1 MSIHLPAILDSNW
14 ILSNR
19 LHRIRLQRE
28 RSIVFHFNKVTFN
41 LPSIAKRRP
50 ICENCRSV
58 AVVQLERPMFGRR
71 IDTQVLRM
79 RSVLQMRLQAIR
91 QWFGGV
97 NCFQLKLSN
106 WNFPSGKSARR
117 CLNDCK
123 TPTKSREVLLIYT
136 FDMHHGTTNVVASSF
151 HSVMRRSNHI
161 AFCRSCERSSEDSEL
176 KNLKVHFT
184 MNRKHSAGR
193 VYHLPRHQEPTSK
206 RLEEMLAIDAK
217 SINGFLI
224 CHKQERTFINQFF

>member
-1 MSIHLPAILDSNW
+1 MLASQDLRLISRSTCDYDPSYEMCQSTCPQFELWFLSRSLILDSNW

-19 LHRIRLQRE
+19 LHRIRLKRE

-97 NCFQLKLSN
+97 NCFQLKLSIRQIGQKM
-106 WNFPSGKSARR
+106 F
-117 CLNDCK
+117 
-123 TPTKSREVLLIYT
+123 
-136 FDMHHGTTNVVASSF
+136 
-151 HSVMRRSNHI
+151 
-161 AFCRSCERSSEDSEL
+161 ERLQNTD
-176 KNLKVHFT
+176 
-184 MNRKHSAGR
+184 
-193 VYHLPRHQEPTSK
+193 
-206 RLEEMLAIDAK
+206 
-217 SINGFLI
+217 
-224 CHKQERTFINQFF
+224 